1 MTFLKNLFRR
11 ERDPREQ
18 LRPFWHQLVKVARS
32 PELYAECRVADTLD
46 GRFDMLSTIL
56 AVAMLRME
64 RDDSTL
70 PAAARLAEL
79 FVEDMDGQLREA
91 GIGDPTVGKKL
102 GRLMSALGG
111 RTGALREGLAQE
123 NDAALVA
130 AIERNVTFA
139 DGGSA
144 ACVASRIRRFA
155 ATLDA
160 LSYDQLLQSDLTL

>member
-1 MTFLKNLFRR
+1 MTFLKNLFQRGS
-11 ERDPREQ
+11 DPREQ

-32 PELYAECRVADTLD
+32 PDLYAECRVADTLD

-64 RDDSTL
+64 RDEKTL

-102 GRLMSALGG
+102 GKLMSALGG
-111 RTGALREGLAQE
+111 RTGALREGLAQAD
-123 NDAALVA
+123 DAALVA

-139 DGGSA
+139 DGGSP
-144 ACVASRIRRFA
+144 ACVATKIRRFA
-155 ATLDA
+155 TALDS
-160 LSYDQLLQSDLTL
+160 LSYDELLHGELML

>member
-11 ERDPREQ
+11 ESDPREQ

-123 NDAALVA
+123 DDAALVA

-160 LSYDQLLQSDLTL
+160 LSYDQLLQSNLTL